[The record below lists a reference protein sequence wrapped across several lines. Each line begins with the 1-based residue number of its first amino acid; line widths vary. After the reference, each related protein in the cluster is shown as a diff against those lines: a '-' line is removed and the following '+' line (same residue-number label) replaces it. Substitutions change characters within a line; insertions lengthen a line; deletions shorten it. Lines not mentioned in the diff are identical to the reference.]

1 MAPRATDG
9 VRVKAQLAKAR
20 ATLEMA
26 GIPLPWLD
34 AEILV
39 AHVLQSSRE
48 RLHSHPE
55 RELTIGQRARL
66 RRLTSRRVARVPV
79 PYLVGEREFYGYM
92 FRVTPAV
99 LIPRPSSELLVELAI
114 DWLKANP
121 RARRMIDLGTGSGAV
136 AISVARGVPQVR
148 IEARDVSARAL
159 NVADQNIAHYRLRRR
174 ITTVKGDLLRGASPA
189 DLILANL
196 PYIPEALRR
205 IRPKELEYE
214 PALALDGGKDGLSL
228 IRVALAQA
236 PAILKPGGL
245 VLFECD
251 PAQTRRIVRLAQG
264 HWPMA
269 QIGVHKDLAGL
280 DRVVRTQTGRRAGRP
295 THRTSLRRRSGF
307 APAPLSPSQPTPFTA
322 SVPAPRT
329 RPRLLGSTPCSAAD
343 T

>member
-20 ATLEMA
+20 ATLETA

-55 RELTIGQRARL
+55 RELTAAQRAQL

-79 PYLVGEREFYGYM
+79 PYLVGEREFYGHM

-114 DWLKANP
+114 DWLKTHP
-121 RARRMIDLGTGSGAV
+121 QARVIDLGTGSGAV
-136 AISVARGVPQVR
+136 AISVAKAVPHVR

-159 NVADQNIAHYRLRRR
+159 KVANENIAYYRLRRR
-174 ITTVKGDLLRGASPA
+174 VTTVKSDLLRGAAPA

-205 IRPKELEYE
+205 SRPKELEYE
-214 PALALDGGKDGLSL
+214 PALALDGGKDGLDL
-228 IRVALAQA
+228 IRTALAQA
-236 PAILKPGGL
+236 PAVVKPGGL

-264 HWPMA
+264 HWPSA
-269 QIGVHKDLAGL
+269 EVTVHKDLAGL
-280 DRVVRTQTGRRAGRP
+280 DRVVRIQT
-295 THRTSLRRRSGF
+295 
-307 APAPLSPSQPTPFTA
+307 
-322 SVPAPRT
+322 
-329 RPRLLGSTPCSAAD
+329 
-343 T
+343 

>member
-1 MAPRATDG
+1 MAPSATDG
-9 VRVKAQLAKAR
+9 GRVKAQLAKAR
-20 ATLEMA
+20 ATLEAA
-26 GIPLPWLD
+26 GIALPWLD

-55 RELTIGQRARL
+55 RELTVAQRARL

-79 PYLVGEREFYGYM
+79 PYLVGEREFYGHM

-114 DWLKANP
+114 EWLTAHP
-121 RARRMIDLGTGSGAV
+121 QARRIIDLGTGSGAV
-136 AISVARGVPQVR
+136 AISVAMAVPQVR

-159 NVADQNIAHYRLRRR
+159 RVADENIAYYRLRRR
-174 ITTVKGDLLRGASPA
+174 ITTVKGDLLRRAAPA

-205 IRPKELEYE
+205 VRPKELEYE

-228 IRVALAQA
+228 IRVALEQA
-236 PAILKPGGL
+236 PSVLKPGGL

-251 PAQTRRIVRLAQG
+251 PAQIRRIVRLAQG
-264 HWPMA
+264 HWPAA
-269 QIGVHKDLAGL
+269 QVTVHKDLAGQ
-280 DRVVRTQTGRRAGRP
+280 DRVVRIQT
-295 THRTSLRRRSGF
+295 
-307 APAPLSPSQPTPFTA
+307 
-322 SVPAPRT
+322 
-329 RPRLLGSTPCSAAD
+329 
-343 T
+343 

>member
-9 VRVKAQLAKAR
+9 SRVKAQLARTR
-20 ATLEMA
+20 ATLATA
-26 GIPLPWLD
+26 GIPLAWLD

-39 AHVLQSSRE
+39 AHVIQSSRE

-55 RELTIGQRARL
+55 RELTVPQRAQL

-114 DWLKANP
+114 EWLKAHP
-121 RARRMIDLGTGSGAV
+121 QARRAIDLGTGSGAV
-136 AISVARGVPQVR
+136 AISVAKAVPQVR

-159 NVADQNIAHYRLRRR
+159 RVADENIAHYRLRRR
-174 ITTVKGDLLRGASPA
+174 ITTVKGDLLKGAAPA

-214 PALALDGGKDGLSL
+214 PALALDGGRDGLSL
-228 IRVALAQA
+228 IRIALAQA
-236 PAILKPGGL
+236 PAVIRAGGL

-264 HWPMA
+264 QWPSA
-269 QIGVHKDLAGL
+269 EVSVHKDLAGQ
-280 DRVVRTQTGRRAGRP
+280 DRVVRIQT
-295 THRTSLRRRSGF
+295 
-307 APAPLSPSQPTPFTA
+307 
-322 SVPAPRT
+322 
-329 RPRLLGSTPCSAAD
+329 
-343 T
+343 

>member
-9 VRVKAQLAKAR
+9 GRVKAQLAKAR
-20 ATLEMA
+20 ATLETA

-114 DWLKANP
+114 DWLNP
-121 RARRMIDLGTGSGAV
+121 NPGARRMIDLGTGSGAV
-136 AISVARGVPQVR
+136 AISVAKGVPQAR

-159 NVADQNIAHYRLRRR
+159 KVADENIAHYRLRRR

-264 HWPMA
+264 HWPTA
-269 QIGVHKDLAGL
+269 QISVHKDLAGL
-280 DRVVRTQTGRRAGRP
+280 DRVVRIQT
-295 THRTSLRRRSGF
+295 
-307 APAPLSPSQPTPFTA
+307 
-322 SVPAPRT
+322 
-329 RPRLLGSTPCSAAD
+329 
-343 T
+343 